1 MNLMN
6 RFKNNQDSLRL
17 LYNSPHAR
25 ETILE
30 KIISW
35 TPVSPQDYVVACI
48 GTDRSTGDALGPL
61 VGTYLSE
68 MKMRHM
74 TVYGTLDNP
83 IHATNLHDRLSDI
96 RKFHRDPY
104 MIAVDACL
112 GKKDSIGQLI
122 TGTGAIKPGAA
133 LNKPLPEIGNLHIT
147 GVVNVGGFMEHAVLQ
162 NTRLSIVVDM
172 AKQIASILHGLDEQ
186 MSYQTFRPAIIIP
199 ARRKT
204 MI

>member
-17 LYNSPHAR
+17 PYNSHLAK

-35 TPVSPQDYVVACI
+35 TPVSPQDYVIICI

-61 VGTYLSE
+61 VGTYLSD

-83 IHATNLHDRLSDI
+83 IHATNLHARLSEI
-96 RKFHRDPY
+96 QQTHRKPY
-104 MIAVDACL
+104 VIAVDACL
-112 GKKDSIGQLI
+112 GKKDSVGQLI
-122 TGTGAIKPGAA
+122 TGIGAIKPGAA
-133 LNKPLPEIGNLHIT
+133 LNKPLPEIGDLHIT
-147 GVVNVGGFMEHAVLQ
+147 GVVNIGGYMEHAVLQ
-162 NTRLSIVVDM
+162 NTRLSIVVGM
-172 AKQIASILHGLDEQ
+172 AKQIASILHGLDDQ
-186 MSYQTFRPAIIIP
+186 MAYQTFRPAIVMS
-199 ARRKT
+199 ARKET